1 MCVCTFLCSICV
13 SFASVPMV
21 EYTFLSESASR
32 SGQLSYYDDIPKKI
46 KTLTLGD
53 YQLKFSIPKQIRGY
67 DVVPVQYTLFS
78 PEEVDES
85 DAMLDPMANYFKEN
99 STASTSTSDISRH
112 VAIEAIAFEDPKKA
126 KNKALYDLAIPG
138 DLKVEIEYRG
148 CISTEYAP
156 DRFVPSTD
164 ESENAP
170 VGSFS
175 PFNTNENGPILSSP
189 VKPSHFIWYK
199 FCVKNAGDT
208 ILDPEGLGATFA
220 EPFLHK
226 YKENGEVEWTA
237 KPENIFI
244 RHSEYIYPG
253 ESAEFWVSF
262 DTPNSHP
269 YEKGLL
275 EGRYQ
280 IDFRMLRRFYDKHEW
295 GSTIWAGTEF
305 AKLEVPFEVKSEGE
319 NKPIETRFSSS
330 AGENMPKIS
339 GAFEE
344 FMTSF
349 RIYDGSQP
357 GKVRNTIYLQ
367 VAPWTEQIVVKLI
380 LTDPK
385 QIVVAKIP
393 VTVTDENPDITD
405 KEKMMHCLQAAY
417 PRWKATHEE
426 GTLWSDYLCDGVASE
441 TQKREL
447 KILTDHFLRMEK

>member
-1 MCVCTFLCSICV
+1 MCVCTFLCSICL

-21 EYTFLSESASR
+21 EYTALSESASR

-53 YQLKFSIPKQIRGY
+53 YQLKLRIPKQVRGY
-67 DVVPVQYTLFS
+67 DVVPIQYTLFS
-78 PEEVDES
+78 PEEVNES
-85 DAMLDPMANYFKEN
+85 DAMLDPMANYFKGN
-99 STASTSTSDISRH
+99 STAATSTSDISRH
-112 VAIEAIAFEDPKKA
+112 IAIEAIAFENPKKA
-126 KNKALYDLAIPG
+126 KNKILYDLAIPG
-138 DLKVEIEYRG
+138 DLKVEIEYQG
-148 CISTEYAP
+148 CITAEYAP
-156 DRFVPSTD
+156 DKLLLSTCD
-164 ESENAP
+164 SESMP
-170 VGSFS
+170 M
-175 PFNTNENGPILSSP
+175 LSSLI
-189 VKPSHFIWYK
+189 KPSHFIWYK
-199 FCVKNAGDT
+199 FYVKNTGDT

-237 KPENIFI
+237 NPENIFI

-253 ESAEFWVSF
+253 KSAEFWVSF

-280 IDFRMLRRFYDKHEW
+280 IDFRMLRRFYDKYEW
-295 GSTIWAGTEF
+295 GSNTWKGTEF
-305 AKLEVPFEVKSEGE
+305 AKLEVPFEVKSGGE

-330 AGENMPKIS
+330 AGESMPKIP

-357 GKVRNTIYLQ
+357 GKVQNTIYLQ

-380 LTDPK
+380 LTDPE

-393 VTVTDENPDITD
+393 VTVTDENPDMTD
-405 KEKMMHCLQAAY
+405 KEKRMHCLQAAY

-426 GTLWSDYLCDGVASE
+426 GTLWSDYLCDGVATE
-441 TQKREL
+441 TQKCEL
-447 KILTDHFLRMEK
+447 KLLTEYFLKMEK